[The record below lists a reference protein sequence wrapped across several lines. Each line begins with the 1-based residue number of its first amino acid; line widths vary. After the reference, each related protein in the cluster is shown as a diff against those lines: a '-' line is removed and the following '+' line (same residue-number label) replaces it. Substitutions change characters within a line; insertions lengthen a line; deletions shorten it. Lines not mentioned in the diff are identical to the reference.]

1 MLQWTSPL
9 FKLQVL
15 LFRGIA
21 ACLITSW
28 RMILIHQPRNV
39 AWFLKHSPRTTTSIV
54 ARKHLHSKSSQ
65 IILCSFLASDL
76 GHVKALEIPIKW
88 VVKLKYLIHC
98 VWLQIASSF
107 LNTNIYLAFSL
118 REPHLE
124 LSFLFQFDFTK
135 CPPLTPQVVLPLSQP
150 ELFGSAPVAPEKVE
164 GETQILMVD
173 VFLFREVA
181 LVF

>member
-1 MLQWTSPL
+1 MLQWTSHL

-28 RMILIHQPRNV
+28 WMILIHQPRNV
-39 AWFLKHSPRTTTSIV
+39 TWFLKHSPKTTTSIV
-54 ARKHLHSKSSQ
+54 VRKHLHSKSSQ

-76 GHVKALEIPIKW
+76 GNVKALEIPIKS
-88 VVKLKYLIHC
+88 VVKLKYLSHS

-124 LSFLFQFDFTK
+124 LSFLFIVWLHQTSTTHTK
-135 CPPLTPQVVLPLSQP
+135 GRRMPLSQP
-150 ELFGSAPVAPEKVE
+150 KLFGSAPVAPEKVE
-164 GETQILMVD
+164 SERPR
-173 VFLFREVA
+173 FWW
-181 LVF
+181 